1 MNDKFGKITIVTGHY
16 GSGKTN
22 FTANL
27 AVKAAKSGEKV
38 TVVDLDTVNPY
49 FRSADFGGLFKDN
62 GITLITPMYANTN
75 LDIPALSFDIGGIF
89 KSGGRIIIDVGGDDA
104 GAYALGRYEKEFA
117 AYSDSLEMVYVVNM
131 YRYLTETP
139 EEAAEFMLEIESA
152 SRMKC
157 TGIVNNSNLGEET
170 AAETVEKSI
179 SYAEKVSALTG
190 LPLLCTVDTTGGQAK
205 VPKPFEAEVYVKK
218 PWEK

>member
-49 FRSADFGGLFKDN
+49 FRSADFGELFENN

-89 KSGGRIIIDVGGDDA
+89 KEGGRIIIDVGGDDA
-104 GAYALGRYEKEFA
+104 GAYALGRYEKELA
-117 AYSDSLEMVYVVNM
+117 EYSDSLEMVYVVNM

-139 EEAAEFMLEIESA
+139 EETAEFMLEIESA

-170 AAETVEKSI
+170 TAETVEKSV

-205 VPKPFEAEVYVKK
+205 VPIPFEAEIYVKK

>member
-1 MNDKFGKITIVTGHY
+1 MSDKFGKITIVTGHY

-27 AVKAAKSGEKV
+27 AIKAAKSGEKV

-49 FRSADFGGLFKDN
+49 FRSADFGGLFENN
-62 GITLITPMYANTN
+62 GVTLITPMYANTN

-89 KSGGRIIIDVGGDDA
+89 KEGGRIIIDVGGDDA
-104 GAYALGRYEKEFA
+104 GAYALGRYKKELS
-117 AYSDSLEMVYVVNM
+117 AYSDSLEMIYVINM

-139 EEAAEFMLEIESA
+139 EEAAEFMVEIESA

-170 AAETVEKSI
+170 AAETVEKSV

-190 LPLLCTVDTTGGQAK
+190 LPLLCTVDTTGGQAN
-205 VPKPFEAEVYVKK
+205 VPSPFEAEIYVKK

>member
-1 MNDKFGKITIVTGHY
+1 MNDKFGKITIITGHY

-49 FRSADFGGLFKDN
+49 FRSADFGGLFEKN

-89 KSGGRIIIDVGGDDA
+89 KEGGRIIIDVGGDDA
-104 GAYALGRYEKEFA
+104 GAFTLGRYEGELS
-117 AYSDSLEMVYVVNM
+117 AYADSLETVYVVNM
-131 YRYLTETP
+131 YRYLTQTP
-139 EEAAEFMLEIESA
+139 EEAAGFMLEIESA

-170 AAETVEKSI
+170 TAETVEKSV
-179 SYAEKVSALTG
+179 SYAERISCLTG
-190 LPLLCTVDTTGGQAK
+190 LPLLCTVDATGGQAR
-205 VPKPFEAEVYVKK
+205 VPKPFEAEIYVKK
-218 PWEK
+218 PWEN